1 MSAPIGTGDHPR
13 TRTAPDIDRVPSWLA
28 TTASWT
34 WRMLLVLIGVGTLL
48 ALLRELAL
56 VTIPVLL
63 ALIAAPLATPAAR
76 ALQRRGVPRG
86 AAAAIVVVGGV
97 AALGGAVAALIPT
110 FVRQVQELQPTIAAA
125 FDQLFD
131 LVEASP
137 LNYER
142 DQILDVFAG
151 LGERAGEGGEVA
163 GQVASGLLAFGQGIA
178 ALVLALVLLFFFVKD
193 GEQIV
198 DWVTARTPDTYRDVG
213 RAAGHRAWF
222 ALSGYVRGTAAIAL
236 IDATIVAIA
245 LLIIGVPLVLPLTL
259 LVFIGGFIPVIGAFV
274 SGLVAVL
281 VALASGGLVPAGIVL
296 AVLVGVQQFEIDI
309 LHPAILT
316 RRAVALHPAAV
327 LIALTTGAV
336 LGGIIGAFLAIPIAA
351 VASAVANE
359 LRLRHEAD
367 GAFGTGGPAPLGP
380 EDDPVA
386 VPRG

>member
-1 MSAPIGTGDHPR
+1 
-13 TRTAPDIDRVPSWLA
+13 V
-28 TTASWT
+28 
-34 WRMLLVLIGVGTLL
+34 LVGVATLL

-63 ALIAAPLATPAAR
+63 ALIAAPLCTPAAR
-76 ALQRRGVPRG
+76 ALRRLGVPRG
-86 AAAAIVVVGGV
+86 AAAAIVV
-97 AALGGAVAALIPT
+97 LGGIATIGGAIAALIPT
-110 FVRQVQELQPTIAAA
+110 FVRQVQELQPTIATAL
-125 FDQLFD
+125 DQLFD

-142 DQILDVFAG
+142 DQILDLLAG
-151 LGERAGEGGEVA
+151 LGEQAGEGGEVA
-163 GQVASGLLAFGQGIA
+163 GQVASGLLAFGQGLA
-178 ALVLALVLLFFFVKD
+178 GLVLALVLLFFFIKD

-198 DWVTARTPDTYRDVG
+198 DWVTARTSVTYRDVA

-236 IDATIVAIA
+236 IDATIIAIA

-296 AVLVGVQQFEIDI
+296 AVVLGVQQFEVDI

-316 RRAVALHPAAV
+316 RRAVALHPAVV

-336 LGGIIGAFLAIPIAA
+336 LGGIIGAFLSIPIAA
-351 VASAVANE
+351 VVSAVSNE

-367 GAFGTGGPAPLGP
+367 GAFGTGGPDPVGP
-380 EDDPVA
+380 EGDPVE
-386 VPRG
+386 VPRS